1 MSNIREI
8 ASAVGLAVIL
18 TAGVFFYI
26 GWYKWEHRPPQT
38 VNYIQENSG
47 NATGTFN
54 PVPEK
59 PKDRRLLIG
68 AYGNQKEIGA
78 VVGWLW

>member
-1 MSNIREI
+1 MREKLTI
-8 ASAVGLAVIL
+8 AGLVVLI

-26 GWYKWEHRPPQT
+26 GWYKWEHRPPQV
-38 VNYIQENSG
+38 VNNIQQISG
-47 NATGTFN
+47 DNATVSQNT
-54 PVPEK
+54 EK

-68 AYGNQKEIGA
+68 AYGNQKQVGA

>member
-1 MSNIREI
+1 MINIRET
-8 ASAVGLAVIL
+8 ATVAGLAIIL

-38 VNYIQENSG
+38 VNNIQQISG
-47 NATGTFN
+47 DNATVTQATD
-54 PVPEK
+54 K

-68 AYGNQKEIGA
+68 AYGNQKQIGA
-78 VVGWLW
+78 LVGWLW